1 MIKIL
6 KIWYVSHN
14 SGLDPK
20 PNDQRPHPKPEI
32 QPNRKNS
39 QQLILI
45 CLYTQPIKPRRST
58 TKVKRTGS
66 RINKK

>member
-45 CLYTQPIKPRRST
+45 YLLYIL
-58 TKVKRTGS
+58 
-66 RINKK
+66 NL